1 MNKSKRTITI
11 STNTN
16 IIIFENLT
24 TTYTIDELNLKFANF
39 RIELDDNNKD
49 EYYLDTNSLL
59 TLFFE
64 TEKNNITLTDY
75 YFINLCNETI
85 TLSDNESNI
94 YFNID
99 NDYFYTV

>member
-64 TEKNNITLTDY
+64 TEKDNITLTDY